1 MMRIL
6 NQWLLVFFCALIA
19 GGCGNSEEADSDQ
32 PAAASTLEG
41 IEPEISA
48 PEPPPARTIAQTP
61 SAVLK
66 LNLQP
71 GRRVPLL
78 KTVQQTLI
86 QKMPQ
91 GDIVNRDWLEMLVTL
106 RLEQMT
112 EDGRRKLSVH
122 YERVRYQN
130 EIGGK
135 TISFDSDSDTG
146 PLPAVMLPYRG
157 LVNNGFAFWIG
168 PDHRILKPVGFA
180 DFLKRCIRDV
190 PPAQQEQ
197 VLNAF
202 ANSTEEGVANF
213 VDDSIGYLP
222 LADHAVAAGDTWIRE
237 RSLSR
242 PVPLFIQNH
251 CSLSRL
257 TDRIADIDIAGTI
270 ATTRTF
276 GEQADHENHDVQVI
290 VRGGHAH
297 GSCRIDRETG
307 LPLHASVKHLLD
319 MAVRQADGREFVQQK
334 ITTTTIRLF
343 PEQSTPN
350 SNAIQPA
357 SYEQVER
364 SAANR

>member
-1 MMRIL
+1 MRIL
-6 NQWLLVFFCALIA
+6 NWWILAAVSTGLTC
-19 GGCGNSEEADSDQ
+19 GCGDSDEADTNQ
-32 PAAASTLEG
+32 PVASTLEG
-41 IEPEISA
+41 VEPEISSPQPA
-48 PEPPPARTIAQTP
+48 PPRNVAQTP
-61 SAVLK
+61 SAILR

-71 GRRVPLL
+71 GRRIPLL

-130 EIGGK
+130 EIGGQ
-135 TISFDSDSDTG
+135 TVSFDSDRPADQ
-146 PLPAVMLPYRG
+146 LPAVMLPYRG
-157 LVNNGFAFWIG
+157 LVDNGFAFWIG
-168 PDHRILKPVGFA
+168 PDHRILEPVGFA

-190 PPAQQEQ
+190 PPAQREQ

-222 LADHAVAAGDTWIRE
+222 LADHPVVEGETWTRE

-242 PVPLFIQNH
+242 PVPLFIRNH

-257 TDRIADIDIAGTI
+257 TDQIADIDIAGTI

-276 GEQADHENHDVQVI
+276 GEQTGDKNGEVQVI

-297 GSCRIDRETG
+297 GTCRIDRETG

-334 ITTTTIRLF
+334 ITTTTVRLF

-350 SNAIQPA
+350 TNAIQPA
-357 SYEQVER
+357 SYEQ
-364 SAANR
+364 SAENR

>member
-1 MMRIL
+1 MRNLNWWIL
-6 NQWLLVFFCALIA
+6 VTVWTGLAC
-19 GGCGNSEEADSDQ
+19 GCGDSEDGESNR
-32 PAAASTLEG
+32 PVASTLEG
-41 IEPEISA
+41 VEPEISSPQPA
-48 PEPPPARTIAQTP
+48 PPRAVPQTP
-61 SAVLK
+61 SAVLR

-71 GRRVPLL
+71 GRRIPLL

-112 EDGRRKLSVH
+112 EDGRRKLSVR

-130 EIGGK
+130 EIGGQ
-135 TISFDSDSDTG
+135 TVSFDSDRPTDQ
-146 PLPAVMLPYRG
+146 LPAVMLPYRG
-157 LVNNGFAFWIG
+157 LVDNGFAFWIG
-168 PDHRILKPVGFA
+168 PDHRILEPVGFA

-190 PPAQQEQ
+190 PPAQREQ

-222 LADHAVAAGDTWIRE
+222 LADHPVIEGETWTRE

-276 GEQADHENHDVQVI
+276 GEQAGDKQGEVQVI

-297 GSCRIDRETG
+297 GTCRIDRETG

-334 ITTTTIRLF
+334 ITTTTVRLF
-343 PEQSTPN
+343 PEQSMPN
-350 SNAIQPA
+350 TNAIQPA
-357 SYEQVER
+357 SYEQ
-364 SAANR
+364 SAENR

>member
-1 MMRIL
+1 
-6 NQWLLVFFCALIA
+6 
-19 GGCGNSEEADSDQ
+19 
-32 PAAASTLEG
+32 
-41 IEPEISA
+41 
-48 PEPPPARTIAQTP
+48 
-61 SAVLK
+61 
-66 LNLQP
+66 
-71 GRRVPLL
+71 
-78 KTVQQTLI
+78 
-86 QKMPQ
+86 
-91 GDIVNRDWLEMLVTL
+91 
-106 RLEQMT
+106 MT

-122 YERVRYQN
+122 YDRVRYQN
-130 EIGGK
+130 EIGGQ
-135 TISFDSDSDTG
+135 TIRFDSDTPTDQ
-146 PLPAVMLPYRG
+146 LPAVMLPYRG

-168 PDHRILKPVGFA
+168 PDHRILEPVGFA
-180 DFLKRCIRDV
+180 DFLQRCIRDV
-190 PPAQQEQ
+190 PPAQREQ

-222 LADHAVAAGDTWIRE
+222 LASHPIVEGDTWTRE

-276 GEQADHENHDVQVI
+276 GEQRQTENGDVQVI

-297 GSCRIDRETG
+297 GTCRIDRETG
-307 LPLHASVKHLLD
+307 LPLHCSVKHLLD

-357 SYEQVER
+357 SYEEVDR
-364 SAANR
+364 SASRR